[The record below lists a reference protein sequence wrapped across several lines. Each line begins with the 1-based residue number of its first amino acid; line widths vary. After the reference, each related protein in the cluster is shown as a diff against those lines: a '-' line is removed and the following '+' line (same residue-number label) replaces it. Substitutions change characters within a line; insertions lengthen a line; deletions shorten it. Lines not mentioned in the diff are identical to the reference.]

1 MDSVLHHM
9 WYLTEDTVIF
19 GLFDTD
25 LSDQQRQE
33 IAQALVQITYPR
45 APLQLGKPVMQ
56 SNLLIGVA
64 NPCLASFMVRTS
76 WKLWELL
83 GIDREWLQLPVD
95 QWEGRDSYMI
105 AKDYVTGLTV
115 VNDGAERCIK
125 SISDYATATQDSVY
139 REDILVI
146 GNSHREVFQDLRKA
160 ALAELDAN

>member
-1 MDSVLHHM
+1 M
-9 WYLTEDTVIF
+9 WYLTEHTVIF

-25 LSDQQRQE
+25 LPDQERQE
-33 IAQALVQITYPR
+33 IAQALVQIPFPR

-56 SNLLIGVA
+56 PNLLIGVG
-64 NPCLASFMVRTS
+64 NPRLASFVGRRS

-83 GIDREWLQLPVD
+83 EIDRDWLQLPVG
-95 QWEGRDSYMI
+95 QWDDRDSYMI

-125 SISDYATATQDSVY
+125 SISDYATATRDSVY

-160 ALAELDAN
+160 ALAELDAT